1 MACSKCGGRKTE
13 AATKMAGLSG
23 DRYRGPCQYQYFYL
37 VGKNTPSE
45 RLFAPSDIVGA
56 STYSSENGLSIQAIV
71 GNKLPADAA
80 SALCA

>member
-1 MACSKCGGRKTE
+1 MGCSRCGKKTE
-13 AATKMAGLSG
+13 SATKMAGFAS
-23 DRYRGPCQYQYFYL
+23 DRYSGPCQYQYFYL

-56 STYSSENGLSIQAIV
+56 SAFSSENGLSIQAII

-80 SALCA
+80 LALCA